1 MAEVVISGRAR
12 GWCIGGGGRGEAEGR
27 GGEEEV
33 RVASVR
39 GKVASLLLA
48 LVSSNLVRDNSLGV
62 LYEWLRG
69 SVK

>member
-1 MAEVVISGRAR
+1 MSGRAR

-48 LVSSNLVRDNSLGV
+48 LVDDNLARDNSLKVFEFG
-62 LYEWLRG
+62 LRG
-69 SVK
+69 

>member
-48 LVSSNLVRDNSLGV
+48 LVDDNLARDNSLKVFEFG
-62 LYEWLRG
+62 LRG
-69 SVK
+69 